1 MDFAKMFQWEKDWA
15 RMDEWARRGLY
26 VDVPEMEPPLRS
38 LLATALWHEG
48 QLDSADA
55 QIRIA
60 IAKTPNSA
68 TFHLIRGSIL
78 TDLGRI
84 PEALTELRKAYEAS
98 GRDPRLHV
106 NVAQA
111 LGKMG
116 RFGDAID
123 ELLQVPEGNPMRGLA
138 LRDAAILILNHS
150 DRPGDALDYLRESIR
165 LDPNQEQADLVRQQI
180 AKLEAM
186 APARTPAPRP

>member
-1 MDFAKMFQWEKDWA
+1 
-15 RMDEWARRGLY
+15 MDEWARRGIY
-26 VDVPEMEPPLRS
+26 VDVPEMEPPIRS

-60 IAKTPNSA
+60 IQRAPTSP

-78 TDLGRI
+78 TDLGKI
-84 PEALTELRKAYEAS
+84 PESLAELRQAYEVS

-106 NVAQA
+106 NMAQA
-111 LGKMG
+111 LARMGK
-116 RFGDAID
+116 FGEAVE
-123 ELLQVPEGNPMRGLA
+123 ELLKVPDGNPMRGLA

-150 DRPGDALDYLRESIR
+150 DRPADALDYLRESIR
-165 LDPNQEQADLVRQQI
+165 LDPNQEQADLLKQQI

-186 APARTPAPRP
+186 TAPSGRARPR